1 MRAKPIFTYSLLAG
15 ALALPGTAFALG
27 LGKLTVDSA
36 LGQPLS
42 ARIELTSA
50 TKDELDTLSARVAD
64 PGLYRQNNLTYQ
76 GALARTRIII
86 ETTNGTPYLR
96 VTSPVS
102 VQEPFLDL
110 MVELNWAAGR
120 VVREY
125 TFLLDPPG
133 AGTAIAADPVT
144 PARAG
149 SAPPRTAAAA
159 RTEPLA
165 AAPAPEGSA
174 APTPDG
180 AYTVKRGDTLSKIAA
195 QVKPADITLDQ
206 MLVAMFRANETA
218 FDGKNMNRLRP
229 GTILSVPTNPD
240 ASTTQP

>member
-1 MRAKPIFTYSLLAG
+1 MRAKPLLTSGLVAG
-15 ALALPGTAFALG
+15 ALALPGSAFSLG

-50 TKDELDTLSARVAD
+50 TKDELDSLSARVAD

-76 GALARTRIII
+76 GALSRTRIAL
-86 ETTNGTPYLR
+86 ETQNGTPYLR

-110 MVELNWAAGR
+110 LVELNWSAGR

-133 AGTAIAADPVT
+133 TASTAIAAADPIT
-144 PARAG
+144 PARTGATT
-149 SAPPRTAAAA
+149 R
-159 RTEPLA
+159 A
-165 AAPAPEGSA
+165 AAPAAPVAA
-174 APTPDG
+174 APAAADTAASNAG
-180 AYTVKRGDTLSKIAA
+180 GEGTYTV
-195 QVKPADITLDQ
+195 
-206 MLVAMFRANETA
+206 
-218 FDGKNMNRLRP
+218 
-229 GTILSVPTNPD
+229 
-240 ASTTQP
+240 